1 MTHKTEF
8 QSSGTS
14 PSSGPDFTIQDEGSI
29 LLLTPHTEL
38 AHDWIHEHIGRNN
51 GYQPYFPTI
60 VIERRYVS
68 DILDGIDSAG
78 LAVSR

>member
-1 MTHKTEF
+1 MTHKNEF
-8 QSSGTS
+8 ASSGSS
-14 PSSGPDFTIQDEGSI
+14 PSPNFTTRDEGLI
-29 LLLTPHTEL
+29 LLLTPHTKL
-38 AHDWIHEHIGRNN
+38 THDWIHEHIGRNN
-51 GYQPYFPTI
+51 GYLPYFPTI

>member
-1 MTHKTEF
+1 VIHKNEF

-14 PSSGPDFTIQDEGSI
+14 PSVDFTICDEGSI
-29 LLLTPHTEL
+29 LLLTPHTEP
-38 AHDWIHEHIGRNN
+38 AHDWIHEHIGRSN
-51 GYQPYFPTI
+51 GYQPWFPTI